1 MSATDLKQQCRQT
14 SHEIQQFLDDRKKSA
29 PSVVPASSP
38 WHGSN
43 LEKARYAAETVELY
57 QVRFSARVT
66 ALSEALQGRGCSD
79 SEFEAV
85 LRQPL
90 SQAVMKTVAE
100 KLRVV
105 AEQLP

>member
-14 SHEIQQFLDDRKKSA
+14 SHEIQQFLDDRNKSA
-29 PSVVPASSP
+29 PAVVPTSSP
-38 WHGSN
+38 WHGSS

-57 QVRFSARVT
+57 QARFTARVT
-66 ALSEALQGRGCSD
+66 ELSEALQGRGCSEP
-79 SEFEAV
+79 EFEAV

-90 SQAVMKTVAE
+90 SQARMKTIAE